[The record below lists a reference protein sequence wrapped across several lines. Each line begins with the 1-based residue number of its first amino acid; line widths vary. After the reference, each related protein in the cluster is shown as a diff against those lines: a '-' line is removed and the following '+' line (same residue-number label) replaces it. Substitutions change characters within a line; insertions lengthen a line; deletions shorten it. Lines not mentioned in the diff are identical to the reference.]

1 MINSY
6 HRSYDCHRL
15 LFNSFKFDETI
26 ESLNNNNMKKIS
38 IFFLAILWCA
48 IAISQTEGKEISF
61 KMEELTSPQFV
72 TAIAKAGGV
81 CVIPLGIIEKH
92 GPHLPLGTDM
102 IVARETAFRAAKEEY
117 AVVFPPYYTGQ
128 ILEGKH
134 QPGTIAYSPEL
145 IWKMLDETCNELS
158 RNGLK
163 KIVLMNGHGGNTNF
177 LEYFCQSQ
185 LASSRDYVVVLF
197 QPHTNPETQ
206 KAIMSLRKTPFDS
219 HAGEEETSMVYCI
232 NPGLVDIVAAGTQ
245 SGADLGRLK
254 IPFGYTGIWWYAKFP
269 NHYAGDGTKFSKEL
283 GELNIK
289 SEASQLAELIK
300 YLKTN
305 NSIEKLQDE
314 FYLRADNPSQE

>member
-1 MINSY
+1 MKIIS
-6 HRSYDCHRL
+6 S
-15 LFNSFKFDETI
+15 LFLS
-26 ESLNNNNMKKIS
+26 
-38 IFFLAILWCA
+38 ILWCA
-48 IAISQTEGKEISF
+48 LAISQTESKEISF

-102 IVARETAFRAAKEEY
+102 IVAREKAFTAAREEY
-117 AVVFPPYYTGQ
+117 AIVFPPYYTGQ

-145 IWKMLDETCNELS
+145 MWKMLDETCNELS

-206 KAIMSLRKTPFDS
+206 KTIMSLRKTPFDD
-219 HAGEEETSMVYCI
+219 HAGEEETSMVYSI
-232 NPGLVDIVAAGTQ
+232 NPGLMDTGAAGTQ
-245 SGADLGRLK
+245 SGEDQRRLK

-269 NHYAGDGTKFSKEL
+269 NHYAGDGTQYKKEL
-283 GELNIK
+283 GELLIK
-289 SEASQLAELIK
+289 SDASQLAELVK

-305 NSIEKLQDE
+305 NSIEKLQKE
-314 FYLRADNPSQE
+314 FYLRSANPLQN